1 MNYLQVKIELEACSE
16 AKQEMAIALL
26 SSSHYEAFEETRRG
40 LIAYVKEALFD
51 EVELKELLQ
60 SEFLKGSYQYEKM
73 PDKDWNEEWESNY
86 KPVFI
91 GDEVLIKSSFHQ
103 DLPPRKY
110 EILIDPRMSFGT
122 GHHETTS
129 LMMQKI
135 LRLDVAE
142 KNVLD
147 MGTGTGVLGILC
159 EMRGAKSVVGIDIDK
174 WAYENA
180 QENLKLNQTTKME
193 VFLGDVPLLKNETK
207 YDLILANINR
217 NVLLD
222 GMESYAQNLRKE
234 GILLLSGFYE
244 KDIPILEE
252 KATQFHLKVQEV
264 TTENNWVC
272 LELRINN

>member
-26 SSSHYEAFEETRRG
+26 SSSRYEAFEETRRG

-135 LRLDVAE
+135 LKLDVAE

-180 QENLKLNQTTKME
+180 QENLKLNQMTKME
-193 VFLGDVPLLKNETK
+193 VFLGSVPLLKNETK